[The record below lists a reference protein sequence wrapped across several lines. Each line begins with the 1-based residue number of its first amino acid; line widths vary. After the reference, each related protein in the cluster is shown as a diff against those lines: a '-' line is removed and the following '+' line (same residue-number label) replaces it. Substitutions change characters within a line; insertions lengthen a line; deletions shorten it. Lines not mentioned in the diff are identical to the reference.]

1 MAKHKSVSIAEL
13 EKALSSNDSA
23 VRYNTIF
30 DFSKGPV
37 TTDAIATLRRALA
50 DPEPGVVR
58 YAAESLGKLGP
69 AATTVKPGES
79 ELGVPMVIWEL
90 MAAAQRIDPTT
101 LAPQSYVHCLKALVA
116 IGANEFAIGLVHNC
130 IGISNWHP
138 LKASLEALATI
149 GTPEALDLLKRAVEF
164 WTPELDKKQKQIVE
178 RLLPTK
184 GGKKSA
190 AKS

>member
-1 MAKHKSVSIAEL
+1 MAKHKSVSLTEL
-13 EKALSSNDSA
+13 EQSLSITDSA

-30 DFSKGPV
+30 DFAKGPV

-90 MAAAQRIDPTT
+90 MGAAQRIDPAT
-101 LAPQSYVHCLKALVA
+101 LAPQSYMHCLNALVA
-116 IGANEFAIGLVHNC
+116 IGANDWAIGLVHNC
-130 IGISNWHP
+130 IGFSNWHP
-138 LKASLEALATI
+138 LKASLEALARI
-149 GTPEALDLLKRAVEF
+149 GTPEAHALLKRAVEF
-164 WTPELDKKQKQIVE
+164 WMPELDKKQKQIVE
-178 RLLPTK
+178 RLLPSKAGT
-184 GGKKSA
+184 KSA
-190 AKS
+190 AKT

>member
-1 MAKHKSVSIAEL
+1 MAKGKSVSIAEL
-13 EKALSSNDSA
+13 ERALSSDDSA

-30 DFSKGPV
+30 DFAKGPV
-37 TTDAIATLRRALA
+37 TTDAIPTLRRALA
-50 DPEPGVVR
+50 DSEPGVVR

-69 AATTVKPGES
+69 AATTVKPGEP
-79 ELGVPMVIWEL
+79 EPGVPMVIWEL
-90 MAAAQRIDPTT
+90 MTAAQQIDPDT
-101 LAPQSYVHCLKALVA
+101 LAPQSYMHCLNALVA
-116 IGANEFAIGLVHNC
+116 IGANDWAVELIHNC

-149 GTPEALDLLKRAVEF
+149 GTPEALDLLKRAAAF
-164 WTPELDKKQKQIVE
+164 WMPELDKKQKQIVE
-178 RLLPTK
+178 RLLPSK